1 MNRQQIYNLIAR
13 ILSLDIHPE
22 NAAGISGEFPTK
34 ESHWQNF
41 VKLGSD
47 HKILTSVYLAL
58 QRHDL
63 TGHLPNDLQEYLQ
76 YVLELNAERNENVI
90 RQAGEVRDLLK
101 SEDIDCIFMK
111 GTGNILDGLYSHTGE
126 RMLYDLDLLVPEDKM
141 VQAALLM
148 EQEGYHTQK
157 KFIPR
162 ALESTMHYPI
172 LLREDQVAG
181 VELHRMPV
189 QYLYRKSFHTS
200 RVFSYAMKSK
210 KDKGFLVMSY
220 PDRIIHNFLHAQLMH
235 SGHYHASVS
244 LRDLYDLLL
253 LNQKEDAFN
262 VLMQFGFYRTKSV
275 GYLKLMHKT
284 FGLSMPEALRKS
296 KKGNFFLKRNESL
309 LKKTDRQLKRHFLT
323 IMLLQKYL
331 VLPMRVLWNPQAR
344 NYVFSRLAD
353 RHWYAMHFRAMKRK
367 IKGS

>member
-13 ILSLDIHPE
+13 ILSLDIHPA
-22 NAAGISGEFPTK
+22 NAAGLSGDFPTE

-41 VKLGSD
+41 VKTGSD
-47 HKILTSVYLAL
+47 HKILTSVFLAL

-63 TGHLPNDLQEYLQ
+63 TKHLPGDLEQYLQ
-76 YVLELNAERNENVI
+76 YVLELNTERNEKVI

-101 SEDIDCIFMK
+101 SADINCLFMK

-126 RMLYDLDLLVPEDKM
+126 RMVYDLDILVYEDKM
-141 VQAALLM
+141 LTAARLM

-157 KFIPR
+157 RFNPQ

-189 QYLYRKSFHTS
+189 QYLYQKSFQTS
-200 RVFSYAMKSK
+200 RVFNNAMKSSQG
-210 KDKGFLVMSY
+210 KGFLVMSY
-220 PDRIIHNFLHAQLMH
+220 PDRIIHNFLHSQLMH

-253 LNQKEDAFN
+253 LNQKEDTFN
-262 VLMQFGFYRTKSV
+262 VLMPFGFYRSKAM
-275 GYLKLMHKT
+275 GYLKLMYKT
-284 FGLSMPEALRKS
+284 FGLSIPEALQKS

-309 LKKTDRQLKRHFLT
+309 LKKTDKQLKRHFLT

-331 VLPMRVLWNPQAR
+331 VLPLRVIWNPQAR
-344 NYVFSRLAD
+344 NYVFSRLTD
-353 RHWYAMHFRAMKRK
+353 RHWYALHFKAMKRK